1 MPVVVCRDASWSW
14 KCRLTPRGEGSGV
27 MAGAWMALVW
37 AACNLGLF
45 FYLVHG
51 FFCVSFA
58 KSEVFHGYFFD
69 LCCRGWSD
77 EAWGC
82 PAPHRDS
89 FRAVMLKEHC
99 LFFQCTGRF
108 TSTWFWVSGSKN
120 SSAVLHVSYFSVIIT
135 MWIKGLVPIKKGAA
149 VFYSQF
155 IISV

>member
-1 MPVVVCRDASWSW
+1 MPVNTEGRRVRSDG
-14 KCRLTPRGEGSGV
+14 RGLDGACVSGV
-27 MAGAWMALVW
+27 QFGAVLLPGS
-37 AACNLGLF
+37 C
-45 FYLVHG
+45 

-89 FRAVMLKEHC
+89 FKAVMLKEHC

-108 TSTWFWVSGSKN
+108 TSTWF
-120 SSAVLHVSYFSVIIT
+120 
-135 MWIKGLVPIKKGAA
+135 
-149 VFYSQF
+149 
-155 IISV
+155 